1 MANFCIN
8 CGTKVKKG
16 DKFCSNCGTKI
27 INDDNFCIHCGGEIR
42 DGDKFCIHC
51 GTKIDKFHIKSNNSL
66 EDSIEN
72 NGITQKEELVKR
84 KFEVIDELYESEEI
98 QTLIR
103 ENNLFEYEIGNIKF
117 KLRKYVKINNKIS
130 DDKLKNNLIK
140 ELNKVIEDKRKQEL
154 MEIKKLEEN
163 TQNDEKTKFKVIEDN
178 RQRKEPMEIN
188 KKLEQN
194 TQKREEKRKFKLI
207 NQLYESVEI
216 QTLIRENNLFEY
228 EIGYIKIKLR
238 KLVRANNKISAD
250 ELKDYLKNE
259 LNKVIEDKRKR
270 KEKLMGT
277 NTASGGYCGLD
288 CVHYCTEYLSYDEG
302 VVGDFGV
309 GDYCEYYCSLGHSIY
324 EGSYCKDFEF
334 EGQWLFSR

>member
-140 ELNKVIEDKRKQEL
+140 ELNKVIE
-154 MEIKKLEEN
+154 EN
-163 TQNDEKTKFKVIEDN
+163 P
-178 RQRKEPMEIN
+178 QRKAPMEIN
-188 KKLEQN
+188 KKLEEN

-238 KLVRANNKISAD
+238 KMVRANNKISAD

>member
-103 ENNLFEYEIGNIKF
+103 ENNLFEYEIG
-117 KLRKYVKINNKIS
+117 
-130 DDKLKNNLIK
+130 
-140 ELNKVIEDKRKQEL
+140 
-154 MEIKKLEEN
+154 
-163 TQNDEKTKFKVIEDN
+163 
-178 RQRKEPMEIN
+178 
-188 KKLEQN
+188 
-194 TQKREEKRKFKLI
+194 
-207 NQLYESVEI
+207 
-216 QTLIRENNLFEY
+216 
-228 EIGYIKIKLR
+228 YIKIKLR
-238 KLVRANNKISAD
+238 KMVRANNKISAD

-309 GDYCEYYCSLGHSIY
+309 GDYCEYYCSFGHSIY